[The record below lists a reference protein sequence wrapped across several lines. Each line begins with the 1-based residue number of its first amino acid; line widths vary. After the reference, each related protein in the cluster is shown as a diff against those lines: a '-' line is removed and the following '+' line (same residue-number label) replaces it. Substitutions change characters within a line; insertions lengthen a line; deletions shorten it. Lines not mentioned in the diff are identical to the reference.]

1 MSLVLNVIKNP
12 SQIPKKVSYLFNKYK
27 PRRSNRSLATRI
39 EMIKKR
45 KLVRQARQLIKISIT
60 TPSPNT
66 YEEESAGAISLH
78 DLTYMLEDDNVLE
91 KDTYDDSD
99 DFDDLTSTESDDEN
113 HIPASTNLLSS
124 SREDRAQSID
134 SLVSEE
140 PEIVDI

>member
-1 MSLVLNVIKNP
+1 MSTSLKIIKNP
-12 SQIPKKVSYLFNKYK
+12 LQIHKKVSYLFNKYK

>member
-1 MSLVLNVIKNP
+1 MSHVLNVIKNP

-66 YEEESAGAISLH
+66 YEEECAGAISLH
-78 DLTYMLEDDNVLE
+78 DLTYMLED
-91 KDTYDDSD
+91 TYDDSD
-99 DFDDLTSTESDDEN
+99 DLDDLTSTESDDEN